1 MALTRVSRHIIDE
14 PFNPTT
20 VSATDV
26 TATNINASGIGTVG
40 TLRVTGD
47 LTVEGTTTTLD
58 SIITEVDRL
67 EVSANSTVAA
77 GIITQTGSGDGLL
90 VLGGNVGFG
99 TDSPDRP
106 LHIFDDTNDTN
117 VKIEATAAG
126 KDARLE
132 LIANSTGVSQIR
144 LGDEASANPGTITY
158 DHSDNSLSF
167 RTNGTSDR
175 LTITS
180 DGKVGINRTPSHKLE
195 ILNGSDAPN
204 IVMVRGADATS
215 EYAGMGVDG
224 GNAIITGGS
233 AGNHN
238 VGIVFRTAASGTEV
252 EKFRIA
258 SDGKVGIGTDN
269 PNYLLDAYKSTG
281 TDQDVFSVRGQTSAF
296 LVQCSDLSAANP
308 EWRLRTF
315 SLEDLVFSPGGTG
328 AAGEK
333 VRIKASNGNV
343 GIGTDTPE
351 ARLHTYGGDAILEN
365 QGGISVKLRRD
376 DTSTAANRLI
386 GAIEFQGNDSNGTY
400 ETGAII
406 RAFSDIAH
414 GTGDKPSRLEFHT
427 TPDNSAT
434 PVERLRITSDGNIG
448 LAGQTN
454 PADSLHI
461 GDFATVGYE
470 LKFSRNAVQFR
481 RAGNSFI
488 DQKDDAGNIVFRTT
502 SNNTERLRITS
513 DGKVRV
519 PDNGKFVAGA
529 GDDLQI
535 HHNNSNSIIEH
546 NGTGNLYIQTTG
558 DNEDLYLQA
567 ADNVLIRPQGSEDG
581 IRVIGNGA
589 VELYYNNDKKLETT
603 TTGAKVT
610 GALEVT
616 QEYPSIRPTLD
627 LNFAA
632 TKTLDRRI
640 TFTRDSVGTYVDDM
654 GIIKYASNNVP
665 RFDHDPITH
674 ESLGLLIEE
683 SRTNLLI
690 NSDLRSPVSTTN
702 VSLADFGFDPANT
715 VDPSGLPTTSA
726 PDGRPASKLVFANG
740 HTRNAGAN
748 TYRAGFFYSHGS
760 GVDRLI
766 SVFVKPAEWTGF
778 EVRYGNQGSNRY
790 FRYFDL
796 TGAGNCSHSD
806 CTIALISNGWYRI
819 TLPNNNQNRLSFIPS
834 TSYQSSSTGD
844 GTSGIYIWGAQ
855 LETGSFVTSYIPTS
869 GSTVTRA
876 QDSAKITGTNLTDF
890 YNQPEGTIFADYKVI
905 QSEPEIMYLS
915 NNTASKRIG
924 LYEAGSSQTRFLIGD
939 SGTQADTT
947 DSTGTTVG
955 DNIKSAGAYKLNDI
969 VAAKN
974 GAISSTDSSATI
986 PDGIDRAYIGGYFNG
1001 TAEGVLGL
1009 RRLSYYNKRLSNAQL
1024 QGLTQQ

>member
-1 MALTRVSRHIIDE
+1 MSDIR
-14 PFNPTT
+14 FN
-20 VSATDV
+20 
-26 TATNINASGIGTVG
+26 NWLHQSG
-40 TLRVTGD
+40 
-47 LTVEGTTTTLD
+47 
-58 SIITEVDRL
+58 
-67 EVSANSTVAA
+67 
-77 GIITQTGSGDGLL
+77 
-90 VLGGNVGFG
+90 
-99 TDSPDRP
+99 
-106 LHIFDDTNDTN
+106 
-117 VKIEATAAG
+117 
-126 KDARLE
+126 
-132 LIANSTGVSQIR
+132 
-144 LGDEASANPGTITY
+144 
-158 DHSDNSLSF
+158 
-167 RTNGTSDR
+167 
-175 LTITS
+175 
-180 DGKVGINRTPSHKLE
+180 
-195 ILNGSDAPN
+195 
-204 IVMVRGADATS
+204 
-215 EYAGMGVDG
+215 
-224 GNAIITGGS
+224 TGG
-233 AGNHN
+233 
-238 VGIVFRTAASGTEV
+238 VYQ
-252 EKFRIA
+252 
-258 SDGKVGIGTDN
+258 DG
-269 PNYLLDAYKSTG
+269 S
-281 TDQDVFSVRGQTSAF
+281 
-296 LVQCSDLSAANP
+296 
-308 EWRLRTF
+308 
-315 SLEDLVFSPGGTG
+315 
-328 AAGEK
+328 
-333 VRIKASNGNV
+333 GNV
-343 GIGTDTPE
+343 GIGTSVPSANLDVEGTINANTAVISGNLTVEGVLTYDDVTNIDSVGVVTARDGIDITSGDIVLNKSRSDTHASLIIDKPDAGSGTIKFYNNGSDSGYIQHTNAE
-351 ARLHTYGGDAILEN
+351 HLHYYLPSGAGNHVFYTNGANVRL
-365 QGGISVKLRRD
+365 SV
-376 DTSTAANRLI
+376 TN
-386 GAIEFQGNDSNGTY
+386 
-400 ETGAII
+400 TGA
-406 RAFSDIAH
+406 S
-414 GTGDKPSRLEFHT
+414 
-427 TPDNSAT
+427 
-434 PVERLRITSDGNIG
+434 V
-448 LAGQTN
+448 
-454 PADSLHI
+454 
-461 GDFATVGYE
+461 
-470 LKFSRNAVQFR
+470 
-481 RAGNSFI
+481 
-488 DQKDDAGNIVFRTT
+488 
-502 SNNTERLRITS
+502 
-513 DGKVRV
+513 
-519 PDNGKFVAGA
+519 
-529 GDDLQI
+529 
-535 HHNNSNSIIEH
+535 
-546 NGTGNLYIQTTG
+546 TGNLNVSGHTYLNDDREIVIGAGQDLKLYHDSATG
-558 DNEDLYLQA
+558 DSFIKETGSGNLKLVTSTFRLRNA
-567 ADNVLIRPQGSEDG
+567 ADSEHIIWANQDAEV
-581 IRVIGNGA
+581 R
-589 VELYYNNDKKLETT
+589 LYHDSVKKFETT

-610 GALEVT
+610 GSVEVT

-632 TKTLDRRI
+632 TKVLDDRI